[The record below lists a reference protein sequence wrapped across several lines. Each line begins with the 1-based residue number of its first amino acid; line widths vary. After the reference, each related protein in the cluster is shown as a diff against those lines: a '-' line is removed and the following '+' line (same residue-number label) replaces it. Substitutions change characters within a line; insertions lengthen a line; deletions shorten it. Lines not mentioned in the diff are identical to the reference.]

1 MIIITNAPAGFSAQ
15 IFERDG
21 KTRHDGVKIPRY
33 LNVTSG
39 WQETKA
45 TSILALNSMCT
56 KEVKRLDRQI
66 QKLQDRLAGLQRDR
80 TLLINNDFLDV
91 VMK

>member
-1 MIIITNAPAGFSAQ
+1 MIIVTNAPAGFSAQ

-21 KTRHDGVKIPRY
+21 KTRYDGVKIPRY
-33 LNVTSG
+33 LNVSSG
-39 WQETKA
+39 WKKTKTA
-45 TSILALNSMCT
+45 SILALNPACT

-66 QKLQDRLAGLQRDR
+66 QKLQNTLAGLQRDR
-80 TLLINNDFLDV
+80 ALLINDDFSDV